1 MDNATYRMLNSRL
14 DPRFNPD
21 DSVAVSGSR
30 WIRLTT
36 HNRQADIINQEKM
49 AALKTKLYTF
59 YADIEGNFPEN
70 TLPAEK
76 VLQLKEGAQVM
87 FLRND
92 SSEGRYYNGKIATI
106 TDIDYDDGITVT
118 DENGDEIKVPIEKWE
133 NIQYDIDKETKEI
146 VPKVEGTFSQYPLRA
161 AWAVT
166 IHKSQGLTFD
176 NVIIDAASAFT
187 FGQVYVALSRC
198 RTLEGIVLSSPISQ
212 SCLFNNSDVS
222 GFHEQFLPVSEMEK
236 QLEASRAEYFMNIL
250 RECFTFSELERL
262 TGWVGGIF
270 NNHLKTTY
278 PEQTERLDECRRKVR
293 DVEKV
298 AEAFR
303 RELDRIGPDNK
314 PHLDERVG
322 KAAGYFLPIL
332 IQVASDVTPFLS
344 VSIDNKDVKKS
355 LTEASGELLPEVSM
369 HLQSLKEI
377 LENGFSIES
386 YLKIRNDSLL
396 SSKPKTSIKKIKEP
410 KTVKEKAVKTK
421 PTIEEI
427 YSDNRHPE
435 LIQPLIDWR
444 TEQYMAQNIR
454 AYWVLT
460 QRTLLE
466 IADTCPT
473 TKEELLAISG
483 FGPAKWKQYGEQILA
498 LIAKHRK

>member
-1 MDNATYRMLNSRL
+1 M
-14 DPRFNPD
+14 
-21 DSVAVSGSR
+21 
-30 WIRLTT
+30 
-36 HNRQADIINQEKM
+36 E
-49 AALKTKLYTF
+49 ALKTRPYTF
-59 YADIEGNFPEN
+59 YAEIEGNFPEN

-76 VLQLKEGAQVM
+76 VLLLKEGAQVM

-92 SSEGRYYNGKIATI
+92 SREGRYYNGKIATV

-133 NIQYDIDKETKEI
+133 NIQYEIDKETKEI

-222 GFHEQFLPVSEMEK
+222 GFHEQFLPVSEMER
-236 QLEASRAEYFMNIL
+236 QLDASRAEYFMNIL
-250 RECFTFSELERL
+250 KECFTFSELERL
-262 TGWVGGIF
+262 TGWAGGIF
-270 NNHLKTTY
+270 NNHLKNTY
-278 PEQTERLDECRRKVR
+278 PEQTVRMEESRRKIR
-293 DVEKV
+293 DIEKV
-298 AEAFR
+298 AETFR
-303 RELDRIGPDNK
+303 RELDRIGPNDK
-314 PHLDERVG
+314 TYLAERVG

-332 IQVASDVTPFLS
+332 INVASEVTPIMS
-344 VSIDNKDVKKS
+344 VSIDNKDVKKT
-355 LTEASGELLPEVSM
+355 LTEASGELLPELSM

-377 LENGFSIES
+377 QENGFSIES

-396 SSKPKTSIKKIKEP
+396 SPKTSVKKIKEP
-410 KTVKEKAVKTK
+410 KPVKEKVVKAK

-466 IADTCPT
+466 IADTCPS
-473 TKEELLAISG
+473 TKEELLAVNG
-483 FGPAKWKQYGEQILA
+483 FGPAKWKQYGEEILE
-498 LIAKHRK
+498 LIAKHKK

>member
-1 MDNATYRMLNSRL
+1 
-14 DPRFNPD
+14 
-21 DSVAVSGSR
+21 
-30 WIRLTT
+30 
-36 HNRQADIINQEKM
+36 
-49 AALKTKLYTF
+49 
-59 YADIEGNFPEN
+59 
-70 TLPAEK
+70 
-76 VLQLKEGAQVM
+76 M

-92 SSEGRYYNGKIATI
+92 SREGRYYNGKIATV

-118 DENGDEIKVPIEKWE
+118 DENGDEIRVPIEKWE
-133 NIQYDIDKETKEI
+133 NIQYQIDKDTKEI
-146 VPKVEGTFSQYPLRA
+146 VPVVEGTFSQYPLRA

-176 NVIIDAASAFT
+176 NVIIDAASAFS

-222 GFHEQFLPVSEMEK
+222 GFHEQFQPVTEMER

-250 RECFTFSELERL
+250 KECFTFSELERL
-262 TGWVGGIF
+262 TGWAGGIF
-270 NNHLKTTY
+270 NNHLKNTY
-278 PEQTERLDECRRKVR
+278 PDQTMRLEECRRKVR
-293 DVEKV
+293 DIEKV

-303 RELDRIGPDNK
+303 REIDRIGPDNK
-314 PHLDERVG
+314 PYLDERVG

-332 IQVASDVTPFLS
+332 IQVASEITPIMS

-355 LTEASGELLPEVSM
+355 LTEASGELLPELSM
-369 HLQSLKEI
+369 HLQNLKEI
-377 LENGFSIES
+377 LEHGFSIES
-386 YLKIRNDSLL
+386 YLKIRNDALL
-396 SSKPKTSIKKIKEP
+396 SSSPKTTIRKIKEP
-410 KTVKEKAVKTK
+410 KPVKEKVVKTK

-444 TEQYMAQNIR
+444 TEKYMAQNIR

-460 QRTLLE
+460 QRALLE

-473 TKEELLAISG
+473 TKEELLAVNG
-483 FGPAKWKQYGEQILA
+483 FGPAKWKQYGQEILD